1 MKEKNILELARRM
14 NLISIDDMCKY
25 TITQLVV
32 MIANKVNEL
41 IDEVGGFES
50 EVQHN
55 IQYLLGEGLHQ
66 EVVDVFDRWI
76 EDGTIDTL
84 INQSA
89 LKKVNDLIKETNE
102 QLNDVVDSI
111 PYSEYNRELEVDYDG
126 NYSNFQGFSNFSK
139 KTYGRYEQGTVMSVI
154 ANVDNPRPEL
164 TGTDTQGL
172 ATYTNRDSCSLY
184 VANSG
189 RLPLYDFARN
199 QVTYTDNGCI
209 LPNGTDMKLI
219 KVGMILDS
227 GTSVNSDWYVGI
239 VKEIEGNALT
249 LEDGWW
255 MVRNDGTEPT
265 KGTPKTG
272 SPLKINQNNKIW
284 NINSNMFVNHGIPAG
299 ANMEL
304 GVFCDHSDIND
315 VGGIDLINLGS
326 HQVHYGVKVRGKT
339 KGFNEGFISDGNGR
353 HFVGWT
359 DNSQLSTVPVV
370 ASFSSTDKTE
380 KFSIMSNGLMKGQKV
395 DWVVASTSLEVGY
408 GKSLV
413 IVTGDGV
420 NVSLPKG
427 EGGRTIKII
436 TLKTDTLVTAPDGMG
451 VITVDLNQQQISI
464 GKTTGKQMRVVELF
478 SDGGSWYVL
487 NDEK

>member
-14 NLISIDDMCKY
+14 NLISVDDMCKY

-32 MIANKVNEL
+32 MVANKVNEL
-41 IDEVGGFES
+41 IDEVGGFET

-66 EVVDVFDRWI
+66 EVADVFDRWV

-102 QLNDVVDSI
+102 QLNEVVDSI

-126 NYSNFQGFSNFSK
+126 KYSNFQGFSNFSK
-139 KTYGRYEQGTVMSVI
+139 KTYGRYEQGTVVSVI
-154 ANVDNPRPEL
+154 ANVDNPIPEL
-164 TGTDTQGL
+164 TGTDTRGL

-227 GTSVNSDWYVGI
+227 GTTINSDWYVGI

-272 SPLKINQNNKIW
+272 SPLKINNNNKIW

-304 GVFCDHSDIND
+304 GVLCDHSDIND
-315 VGGIDLINLGS
+315 VGGIDLVNLEKTT
-326 HQVHYGVKVRGKT
+326 HYGIKVRGNSN
-339 KGFNEGFISDGNGR
+339 GFLEGYISENNDNHFVAKSKAERISSPLIVSYNTTNNTEQFSISGNGI
-353 HFVGWT
+353 VKGGK
-359 DNSQLSTVPVV
+359 V
-370 ASFSSTDKTE
+370 AH
-380 KFSIMSNGLMKGQKV
+380 M
-395 DWVVASTSLEVGY
+395 VATQSTSIPY
-408 GKSLV
+408 GVSVVLVNGDNVDISLPAPE
-413 IVTGDGV
+413 TGRIIKILTLGV
-420 NVSLPKG
+420 NTL
-427 EGGRTIKII
+427 I
-436 TLKTDTLVTAPDGMG
+436 TATPGSG
-451 VITVDLNQQQISI
+451 VQTPDLNQQQISI
-464 GKTTGKQMRVVELF
+464 SKGSKRFRVVELF

-487 NDEK
+487 NDYI